1 MQWLFENP
9 LANMPGPAFLGLFGA
24 LLVGAIIILRIKAA
38 KIEQGEFAPPLP
50 IPDQIDPY
58 KIAYLRGGDTE
69 VIRTAMLDLVEQ
81 GRIVDVQ
88 KKGLGKILSQAKM
101 QWKVADP
108 TDTGADLPPIQRAI
122 LRAFAIPRDPET
134 LFQSDIKSRVHEE
147 TRPYR
152 DWVDQEKLEAD
163 PEGRLQLRK
172 LMIVCLMGI
181 ETLGAYKLAAAWM
194 HHRSNVIFLIGMMFF
209 AMIILPICAQH
220 RRLSQRGKNFLRHLQ
235 SAFGKLRSV
244 KDARS
249 KPAEPDYAFGNASL
263 PLMAMGLFGV
273 SALQGSSYDPLYQ
286 SYQRAAST
294 SGGCSTYTSF
304 GCGSSS
310 GDTGASCGS
319 GSSCGSSCGGGGC
332 GGCGG
337 GGD

>member
-38 KIEQGEFAPPLP
+38 RIEQGEDARPLA

-58 KIAYLRGGDTE
+58 QIAYLRGGDTE

-88 KKGLGKILSQAKM
+88 KGGLGKMFSNATM

-108 TDTGADLPPIQRAI
+108 TDTGADLPPIHRAV
-122 LRAFAIPRDPET
+122 LRAFAIPRDPQS
-134 LFQSDIKSRVHEE
+134 LFQSEVTSRVHEE

-152 DWVDQEKLEAD
+152 EWVDRENLEVD
-163 PEGRLQLRK
+163 LDGRSQLRK
-172 LMIVCLMGI
+172 LLIVCLVGL
-181 ETLGAYKLAAAWM
+181 EVLGVYKLAAAWM
-194 HHRSNVIFLIGMMFF
+194 HHRTNVIFLIGMMIFGL
-209 AMIILPICAQH
+209 IILPLCAQH
-220 RRLSQRGKNFLRHLQ
+220 RRLSLRGRNFLRDLQ
-235 SAFGKLRSV
+235 TAFGKLRSV

-249 KPAEPDYAFGNASL
+249 KPVEPEYAFGNVSL
-263 PLMAMGLFGV
+263 PLMAMGIFGV

-286 SYQRAAST
+286 SYQRAAAT
-294 SGGCSTYTSF
+294 GGGCSMSTSF

-310 GDTGASCGS
+310 GDAGS
-319 GSSCGSSCGGGGC
+319 GGDGGSSCGGGGC